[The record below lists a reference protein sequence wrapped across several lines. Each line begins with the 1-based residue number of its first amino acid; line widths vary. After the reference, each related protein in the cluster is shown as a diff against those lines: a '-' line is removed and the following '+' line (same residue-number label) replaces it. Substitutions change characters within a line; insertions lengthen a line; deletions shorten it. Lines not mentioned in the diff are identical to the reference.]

1 MNFSTSPPK
10 AWTAPAMRSNQASS
24 AAMTADGGIVSESA
38 VKPRRSAN
46 SSAAW
51 MVSPTPRRKGPA
63 STRAA
68 LRRPR

>member
-1 MNFSTSPPK
+1 MTS
-10 AWTAPAMRSNQASS
+10 
-24 AAMTADGGIVSESA
+24 GGGWLSDKA

-51 MVSPTPRRKGPA
+51 MVSPTPRRNGAA

>member
-1 MNFSTSPPK
+1 
-10 AWTAPAMRSNQASS
+10 
-24 AAMTADGGIVSESA
+24 MTADGGLLSESA

-46 SSAAW
+46 KSAAS
-51 MVSPTPRRKGPA
+51 MVSPTPRRNGPA